1 MNFGRLSASGRILIA
16 ALLLLGG
23 CSVPS
28 APAVTTRQPSVV
40 PSTTSAATADGGTP
54 AADAPPLATLYGDG
68 HTDGLASARIDV
80 IGLERSAPNA
90 VTARFRISAD
100 QGEVRLEG
108 FHAGQLAG
116 DTPYDYIQAASG
128 FYLLDDPRFSV
139 YYPMKKDN
147 AEVRARCLCS
157 YSGPLAKATPGS
169 PALMWATYQVPP
181 ETTSLAVGFDSA
193 GLTAPLPISPTG
205 TGRPL
210 DGEPDAAAIAAAFPL
225 TVPLATRSN
234 ATTTSVT
241 ESDQQVELALNTD
254 VLFAFD
260 KATLTARAKQT
271 LQRVAERVRTEA
283 QGPVRVVGHT
293 DDVGDDTYNMDLS
306 LRRAKA
312 VQKALTGLVA
322 PVPLQV
328 EGKGETEP
336 AVRATSDAARARNRR
351 VEVTFQRLPKPAGAP
366 RTPVPTPSV
375 TATTTA
381 TTTGP
386 TATGL
391 RELTGLKADLQEL
404 RRISDRTLIA
414 TVTFR
419 HAGGGDKV
427 SLERGAWDP
436 DVDQQAGIYGYKLDF
451 FWLAL
456 TDAAHTR
463 YFPLTTP
470 GRLDVPRHCVC
481 STTVL
486 KSLGAGE
493 QIRMF
498 VLMTAPPADVT
509 SVDVNLF
516 GFTPMHD
523 VPVTE

>member
-1 MNFGRLSASGRILIA
+1 M
-16 ALLLLGG
+16 
-23 CSVPS
+23 PS
-28 APAVTTRQPSVV
+28 ATL
-40 PSTTSAATADGGTP
+40 SAATADGGTP

-68 HTDGLASARIDV
+68 HTDGLATARIDV

-193 GLTAPLPISPTG
+193 GLTAPLPISPAG

-283 QGPVRVVGHT
+283 EGPVRVVGHT

-312 VQKALTGLVA
+312 VQKALTGLVG

-381 TTTGP
+381 TTPATTTGP

-404 RRISDRTLIA
+404 RRINDRTLIA

-523 VPVTE
+523 VPITQ